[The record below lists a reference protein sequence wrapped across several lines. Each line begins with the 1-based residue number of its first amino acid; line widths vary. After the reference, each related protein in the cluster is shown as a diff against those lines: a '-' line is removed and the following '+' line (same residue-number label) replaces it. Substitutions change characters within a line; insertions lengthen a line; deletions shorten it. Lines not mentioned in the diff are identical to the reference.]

1 MSVSIIIP
9 CHDEEK
15 DIELTVDKI
24 LEKINIVD
32 YEIILINDFSNDN
45 TQEVLRNIS
54 LKSKKIK
61 IFENTS
67 KGLGGAINKGIDETT
82 KNYTCIFMADSSD
95 DIEDLN
101 RYYQVVTNFKLD
113 AVLGSRFIKGSIT
126 DGYPKSKFILN
137 RIFNYF
143 VKIIFLSNYN
153 DFTNA
158 FKLYK
163 TNSLKELKPIVSEN
177 FNIFLELPLKI
188 ISRNYKYKII
198 AINWFNRRHGK
209 AKFKIK
215 ELSSK
220 YFFTLIYCLIEKILL
235 KKQKIKSKNN

>member
-9 CHDEEK
+9 CRDEEK
-15 DIELTVDKI
+15 DIELTIDQILKKI
-24 LEKINIVD
+24 TVLNF
-32 YEIILINDFSNDN
+32 EIILINDFSSDN
-45 TQEVLRNIS
+45 TEKILKKIS
-54 LKSKKIK
+54 LKSEKIK
-61 IFENTS
+61 VLENS
-67 KGLGGAINKGIDETT
+67 SQGLGGAINKGIDQTS
-82 KNYTCIFMADSSD
+82 KDYTCIFMADSSD

-101 RYYQVVTNFKLD
+101 KYYQTALNTEVD
-113 AVLGSRFIKGSIT
+113 AVLGSRFIYGSIVE
-126 DGYPKSKFILN
+126 GYPKSKLFLN

-143 VKIIFLSNYN
+143 VKIIFFSNYN

-163 TNSLKELKPIVSEN
+163 TRSLKELRPIVSEN

-198 AINWFNRRHGK
+198 PINWRNKRTGK

-220 YFFTLIYCLIEKILL
+220 YFFTLIYCFIEKILL
-235 KKQKIKSKNN
+235 KKTKENFKD

>member
-9 CHDEEK
+9 CRDEEK
-15 DIELTVDKI
+15 DIELTVEQILKKI
-24 LEKINIVD
+24 TVLNF
-32 YEIILINDFSNDN
+32 EIILINDFSSDN
-45 TQEVLRNIS
+45 TKKILKKIS
-54 LKSKKIK
+54 LKSEKIK
-61 IFENTS
+61 VLENST
-67 KGLGGAINKGIDETT
+67 KGLGGAINKGIDETS
-82 KNYTCIFMADSSD
+82 KDYTCIFMADSSD

-101 RYYQVVTNFKLD
+101 KYYETALNTKVD
-113 AVLGSRFIKGSIT
+113 AVLGSRFIYGSVVE
-126 DGYPKSKFILN
+126 GYPKSKLFLN

-143 VKIIFLSNYN
+143 VKIIFFSNYN

-163 TNSLKELKPIVSEN
+163 TRSLKELKPIVSEN

-188 ISRNYKYKII
+188 ISRNYRYKII
-198 AINWFNRRHGK
+198 PINWRNKRTGK

-220 YFFTLIYCLIEKILL
+220 YFFTLIYCFIEKILL
-235 KKQKIKSKNN
+235 RKTKESIKD

>member
-9 CHDEEK
+9 CRDEEK
-15 DIELTVDKI
+15 DIELTVEQILKKI
-24 LEKINIVD
+24 TVLNF
-32 YEIILINDFSNDN
+32 EIILINDFSSDN
-45 TQEVLRNIS
+45 TKKILKKIS
-54 LKSKKIK
+54 LKSEKIK
-61 IFENTS
+61 VLENST
-67 KGLGGAINKGIDETT
+67 KGLGGAINKGIDETS
-82 KNYTCIFMADSSD
+82 KDYTCIFMADSSD

-101 RYYQVVTNFKLD
+101 KYYETALNTKVD
-113 AVLGSRFIKGSIT
+113 AVLGSRFIYGSVVE
-126 DGYPKSKFILN
+126 GYPKSKLFLN

-143 VKIIFLSNYN
+143 VKIMFFSNYN

-163 TNSLKELKPIVSEN
+163 TRSLKELKPIVSEN

-188 ISRNYKYKII
+188 ISRNYRYKII
-198 AINWFNRRHGK
+198 PINWRNKRTGK

-220 YFFTLIYCLIEKILL
+220 YFFTLIYCFIEKILL
-235 KKQKIKSKNN
+235 RKTKESIKD

>member
-9 CHDEEK
+9 CRDEEK
-15 DIELTVDKI
+15 DIELTVEQILKKI
-24 LEKINIVD
+24 TVLNF
-32 YEIILINDFSNDN
+32 EIILINDFSSDN
-45 TQEVLRNIS
+45 TKQILKKIS
-54 LKSKKIK
+54 LKSEKIK
-61 IFENTS
+61 VLENST
-67 KGLGGAINKGIDETT
+67 KGLGGAINKGIDETS
-82 KNYTCIFMADSSD
+82 KDYTCIFMADSSD

-101 RYYQVVTNFKLD
+101 KYYETALNTKVD
-113 AVLGSRFIKGSIT
+113 AVLGSRFIYGSVVE
-126 DGYPKSKFILN
+126 GYPKSKLFLN

-143 VKIIFLSNYN
+143 VKIMFFSNYN

-163 TNSLKELKPIVSEN
+163 TRSLKELKPIVSEN

-198 AINWFNRRHGK
+198 PINWRNKRTGK

-220 YFFTLIYCLIEKILL
+220 YFFTLIYCFIEKILL
-235 KKQKIKSKNN
+235 RKTKESIKD